1 MIHIVLYAPEIPLNT
16 GNVARTAIATNSK
29 LHLIEPLGFKLD
41 DKSLKRYSAG
51 FMKEIE
57 INVYKSWEDFLEKNS
72 GEMYFLTRYGQ
83 KAPSRFDLSKSEKD
97 IYFIFGSESSGIP
110 KKILRENI
118 TNLMR
123 LPMSRD
129 ARSVNLSNTVMA
141 VVYEV
146 LRQQDYNDLLEYEP
160 HKSLDD

>member
-57 INVYKSWEDFLEKNS
+57 INVYKSWEDFLGKNS

-83 KAPSRFDLSKSEKD
+83 KAPNRFDLSKSEKD